1 MFHVKQKQLMSCYVK
16 YFPLPHTRVYNDFF
30 QQEKSLFH
38 VKQTLFLVIKC
49 YRKLLTN
56 KLAEE
61 SSQIFLILEFNL
73 NFVLPFRR
81 FHTHVSLQC
90 LA

>member
-1 MFHVKQKQLMSCYVK
+1 M
-16 YFPLPHTRVYNDFF
+16 
-30 QQEKSLFH
+30 
-38 VKQTLFLVIKC
+38 KQTLFLVIKC

-56 KLAEE
+56 KLTEE
-61 SSQIFLILEFNL
+61 SPQIFLIFEFNL
-73 NFVLPFRR
+73 DFVLPFRR

>member
-38 VKQTLFLVIKC
+38 VKQTLFLLKEVVIDPSV
-49 YRKLLTN
+49 R
-56 KLAEE
+56 
-61 SSQIFLILEFNL
+61 
-73 NFVLPFRR
+73 
-81 FHTHVSLQC
+81 
-90 LA
+90 

>member
-1 MFHVKQKQLMSCYVK
+1 M
-16 YFPLPHTRVYNDFF
+16 
-30 QQEKSLFH
+30 
-38 VKQTLFLVIKC
+38 KQTLFLVIK
-49 YRKLLTN
+49 YYWKLLTN
-56 KLAEE
+56 KLTEE

-73 NFVLPFRR
+73 DFILPFGR